1 MEERREGER
10 KNERKKCGGGEGK
23 KGGAE
28 KNFDVHWWYD
38 NLATLELY
46 CVCCTFQGSVAVG
59 GAIVRWLRDN
69 MGIIQSL
76 SEIG

>member
-1 MEERREGER
+1 
-10 KNERKKCGGGEGK
+10 
-23 KGGAE
+23 
-28 KNFDVHWWYD
+28 VHWWYD